1 MALDQRS
8 TQLLQLLL
16 KKEAPVSI
24 LELSKSLRVSRRT
37 IYYNLE
43 KVNDWLKDN
52 KLDQVQQVKS
62 VGIFI
67 TTSTKKK
74 IPELLKL
81 NSDIQ
86 YEYTAHERQK
96 LILILLF
103 TSHEPIYV
111 KDLITVTK
119 ASRNSCLNDLKA
131 IKQQSKQ
138 YRLEINYERSSG
150 YYIHGPEFEL
160 RKWFVNAF
168 TFQKDNDFSTELM
181 SLWKEANPSLLETV
195 EHNVQLL
202 QVLQNDLD
210 VQLNPE
216 SIEELTWHIA
226 FFLERMKLGEYVFLT
241 KDEKQ
246 ALENNRAY
254 KGAELLSQE
263 LFNSNQLSVPEDE
276 IYYLTIFLL
285 SLRSLS
291 DSPMSTVNGL
301 EDVVRKMVI
310 DFQRYACI
318 EFEHFRAVE
327 ENLLIHIRPAFYR
340 LKYGISA
347 KNPLTKSIKEKYGDV
362 FELTKKVLPHLE
374 RFVGAAINDDEA
386 AYITMHFG
394 GWMRKEG
401 SQPAARKHALIVCSS
416 GIGTS
421 QILKSQLETLFSTL
435 DFEVVTSIE
444 ESKTKADLIFT
455 TVSLQKQ
462 MLPTF
467 HVNAILNDVEKER
480 LLTNVNRLLH
490 QKESSSRTGQLNEI
504 LQAIEKHADIHNEKQ
519 LLEEIE
525 YILSNKQLK
534 IKELYKPML
543 NEIIDKSSI
552 QIVDNVSSWQEAVE
566 MASAPLLDNNSI
578 SQSYV
583 DAMISNIV
591 ELGPYVII
599 APQVAIPHARPE
611 KGVNRLSMS
620 LLKLNEPIAFSEEER
635 HQASLL
641 FVLAATDNE
650 THLKALSQL
659 TTMLSEEENIEK
671 LRQSEDVTDIQVLID
686 KYSN

>member
-1 MALDQRS
+1 M
-8 TQLLQLLL
+8 
-16 KKEAPVSI
+16 
-24 LELSKSLRVSRRT
+24 
-37 IYYNLE
+37 
-43 KVNDWLKDN
+43 LKDN
-52 KLDQVQQVKS
+52 QLDQVQQVKS

-67 TTSTKKK
+67 TTSAKKK
-74 IPELLKL
+74 IPEHVKL
-81 NSDIQ
+81 NKKIQ

-103 TSHEPIYV
+103 TSYEPIYV

-131 IKQQSKQ
+131 IKQQARQ
-138 YRLEINYERSSG
+138 YRLTINYERSKG

-181 SLWKEANPSLLETV
+181 SIWKEANPCLIETV

-226 FFLERMKLGEYVFLT
+226 FFLERMKQGEYVFLT
-241 KDEKQ
+241 KDEKL

-401 SQPAARKHALIVCSS
+401 SQPAERKHALIVCSS

-444 ESKTKADLIFT
+444 ESITNADLIFT

-462 MLPTF
+462 TVLAGVGMLL
-467 HVNAILNDVEKER
+467 A
-480 LLTNVNRLLH
+480 
-490 QKESSSRTGQLNEI
+490 
-504 LQAIEKHADIHNEKQ
+504 
-519 LLEEIE
+519 
-525 YILSNKQLK
+525 
-534 IKELYKPML
+534 
-543 NEIIDKSSI
+543 EIIPAFKGIADK
-552 QIVDNVSSWQEAVE
+552 IVPNAKPALD
-566 MASAPLLDNNSI
+566 APVVFPFAPN
-578 SQSYV
+578 
-583 DAMISNIV
+583 A
-591 ELGPYVII
+591 VII
-599 APQVAIPHARPE
+599 GFLFSFLA
-611 KGVNRLSMS
+611 GLGSMFI
-620 LLKLNEPIAFSEEER
+620 LPVFG
-635 HQASLL
+635 
-641 FVLAATDNE
+641 LA
-650 THLKALSQL
+650 
-659 TTMLSEEENIEK
+659 
-671 LRQSEDVTDIQVLID
+671 LIVPA
-686 KYSN
+686 